1 MFRRFLSK
9 ILNRDLYFK
18 TSSHYWDRR
27 YRTGGNSGSGSQKR
41 LAAFKANVLNDF
53 VERHQIDSV
62 IEYGCGDGG
71 QLKLAHYP
79 SYIGVDVS
87 MRAVEICRSLFEGD
101 PSKRFF
107 QLESVP
113 PDAIADLSLSLEVI
127 FHLVEDPVFD
137 AYMRRLFE
145 SARRFVILYSSNM
158 EQESPG
164 RHVRHRQFTR
174 WIEDN
179 QPSWHLQDT
188 IKNPYPFD
196 PANPD
201 ETSFS
206 DFYIFAPV

>member
-1 MFRRFLSK
+1 
-9 ILNRDLYFK
+9 
-18 TSSHYWDRR
+18 
-27 YRTGGNSGSGSQKR
+27 
-41 LAAFKANVLNDF
+41 
-53 VERHQIDSV
+53 
-62 IEYGCGDGG
+62 
-71 QLKLAHYP
+71 
-79 SYIGVDVS
+79 